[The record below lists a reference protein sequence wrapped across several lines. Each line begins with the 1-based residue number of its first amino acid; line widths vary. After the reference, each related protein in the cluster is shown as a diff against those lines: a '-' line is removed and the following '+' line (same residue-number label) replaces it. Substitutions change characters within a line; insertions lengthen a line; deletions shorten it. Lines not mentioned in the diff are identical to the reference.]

1 MVLASPAAFESL
13 PSVEN
18 FFPERLKVP
27 FSQSK
32 SNAASHPVAGVPGAV
47 APGEINFDSPPSPPG
62 KGVGGISFPF
72 GEGGQEIKL
81 K

>member
-47 APGEINFDSPPSPPG
+47 APGEIYFESPPSRR
-62 KGVGGISFPF
+62 
-72 GEGGQEIKL
+72 EGGRGDGGRKEN
-81 K
+81 